1 MYAEDCDQSEK
12 PLKGETDGSV
22 VDCMCE
28 SEECSQSLHVMNTIS
43 PAAHCFGALQFLQE
57 IPAFERPAG
66 NALQCRGLHAQDP
79 CWMGLTRACSHILE
93 KKGEFYEISSWVEIW
108 HWIWVGLHMAW
119 KSVYGLHFMWYGCFV
134 WQYLCLVRLCAWR
147 CMSRL
152 TLDRL
157 EAWRMRRRVVS
168 TLSHPPASCRC
179 STMLRSSPSG
189 GGTTTLIP

>member
-1 MYAEDCDQSEK
+1 MLWIQFLRLRIVLVRCNFCRKSP
-12 PLKGETDGSV
+12 PLKDLRA
-22 VDCMCE
+22 M
-28 SEECSQSLHVMNTIS
+28 
-43 PAAHCFGALQFLQE
+43 HC
-57 IPAFERPAG
+57 
-66 NALQCRGLHAQDP
+66 NAEVSSNMHRDP
-79 CWMGLTRACSHILE
+79 CWMGLTRARSHILE

-108 HWIWVGLHMAW
+108 HWIGVGLHMAW